1 MDAAKA
7 RKGEVNRN
15 TGPPQETTKKSQIIL
30 TLHVKELD
38 SEEQRPKL
46 VEGNNKDQSK
56 NK

>member
-1 MDAAKA
+1 MQQNQGRGKLTAIQSTS
-7 RKGEVNRN
+7 RN
-15 TGPPQETTKKSQIIL
+15 SKKSQVIL

>member
-1 MDAAKA
+1 MQQKLGRGKLTAIQV
-7 RKGEVNRN
+7 RL
-15 TGPPQETTKKSQIIL
+15 KKQQKNLKFFL
-30 TLHVKELD
+30 TLHVKEMD